1 MSGFSSAMITLQPV
15 LALGLVLL
23 TTGLILIFTLP
34 KKAPSTRI
42 LRPLP
47 AVTRFKQAIAESV
60 EAGTRLHIAL
70 GHVDF
75 LSPTNASA
83 FVGLNLLERIA
94 LVSVMADRFP
104 VASSANGAVSILSQS
119 IFKHAFLQTSLD
131 PSSQADQG
139 RMVGPTAFSYA
150 AGALELINRENVC
163 TNLFIGH
170 FGSEVG
176 LLAVSSER
184 NQATTLGV
192 SDALTGQAVLYL
204 TADIPLIGEE
214 LFALPAYASPSKANF
229 ACVRVQDA
237 LRWLFI
243 FILIL
248 GSILKFFGY
257 L

>member
-1 MSGFSSAMITLQPV
+1 MSGLSSAIIALQP
-15 LALGLVLL
+15 LLGLGLVLL

-34 KKAPSTRI
+34 KRALSTRI

-60 EAGTRLHIAL
+60 EAGTRIHIVL

-75 LSPTNASA
+75 LSPSNASA
-83 FVGLNLLERIA
+83 FVGLNLLDRIA

-104 VASSANGAVSILSQS
+104 VASSGNGTVSILSQS
-119 IFKHAFLQTSLD
+119 IFRHALLQTSVD

-139 RMVGPTAFSYA
+139 RMVGPTPFSYA
-150 AGALELINRENVC
+150 AGALELINRENVY

-170 FGSEVG
+170 FGSEVA

-184 NQATTLGV
+184 NNATTLGV

-214 LFALPAYASPSKANF
+214 LFALPAYVSQGKTNF
-229 ACVRVQDA
+229 ACVRVQDT

-243 FILIL
+243 IILIF
-248 GSILKFFGY
+248 GSVLKFFGF